1 MLLAMVLVLTLPT
14 LALLGIGIIVRAT
27 GRALPKP
34 RVVEYIP
41 PKGVPVLDAAL
52 LSGNEK
58 RGIAAALIGM
68 AVDRKIRLLAEP
80 DKKAPVAVEVQPHAV
95 FTAQELGLLDALFG
109 PGHSSG
115 RVRRFSKDRR
125 AQSAQI
131 ARVLATAESYLRA
144 LGLIGP
150 LVRWRLIFLRVCAGI
165 FVLTALFFS
174 LGAGANGEIAAM
186 WTSLLTAGVA
196 LAAMIVTPSRW
207 RRYGQPSALIRE
219 QLAGLDGYIS
229 LAEADRLRFLQ
240 SPSGALRT
248 ASGVTAAGLAVGVG
262 VGATGQADPS
272 FELDRLILN
281 ERLLP
286 YAILFGHSEEW
297 LAELRVSYD
306 TLGASGLEGIGTALD
321 VAGDLLLLASVVG
334 NLAELAFALGDA
346 VDAGGAAFEVV
357 GAFVDLF
364 DGL

>member
-1 MLLAMVLVLTLPT
+1 MMLVLVLVFLTLPT
-14 LALLGIGIIVRAT
+14 LALLAIAITARAT

-34 RVVEYIP
+34 RVVEYVP

-95 FTAQELGLLDALFG
+95 FTIQELGLLDALFG
-109 PGHSSG
+109 PGHSSS

-125 AQSAQI
+125 AQSAQL
-131 ARVLATAESYLRA
+131 AKVLAAAESYLRSY
-144 LGLIGP
+144 GLIGP
-150 LVRWRLIFLRVCAGI
+150 LVKWRLILLRVCAGI
-165 FVLTALFFS
+165 FLLFALFVA
-174 LGAGANGEIAAM
+174 LGAGGNGEIAAM
-186 WTSLLTAGVA
+186 YISLLTAGIA
-196 LAAMIVTPSRW
+196 LASMIVAPGKW
-207 RRYGQPSALIRE
+207 RRYGEPSALLRE
-219 QLAGLDGYIS
+219 QLAGLNGYIS

-262 VGATGQADPS
+262 VTGQSGPS

-297 LAELRVSYD
+297 LAELRVSYNAV
-306 TLGASGLEGIGTALD
+306 GATDLQGVGAALD
-321 VAGDLLLLASVVG
+321 VAADLLLLASVVG

-346 VDAGGAAFEVV
+346 VDAGGAVFEAV
-357 GAFVDLF
+357 GAFADLF